1 MQVSF
6 IKFLSK
12 SSFLL
17 GLKLLTAVLSLLF
30 YFLLAKQLPA
40 NQFGLFSLAMSFLL
54 FSTVLATQGLEQVTV
69 RFIAKNKKEHSGNL
83 YWSILFYSFISSCLA
98 ALMVYLFLPLF
109 SSEIINQILPEKIA
123 SLIAI
128 LTILQTILLI
138 NSSVLKGRQHATSSL
153 VLTGLITFTIVL
165 FLLFIFPIRSA
176 TQALAYFTYSATLA
190 AIVSFILVTIKF
202 GSDLKV
208 NKQQAVSEVKKEL
221 SEISIVSRRLFVISL
236 AALITQQLS
245 TLIVARYVSLEALAI
260 FSLALKLSLLL
271 SYPLIVVN
279 TMTAAKYAKL
289 YQKQKLIEFKHLAL
303 SVTKGLIVIATIGVL
318 VIFIGIE
325 YVLTYFG
332 QNYIEAAIIVKVL
345 VIGQWFNL
353 ATGSVVSMLI
363 MSGYEKLHRKNA
375 LILTSINIIA
385 LLVFIPDFGLMAA
398 AIITSVIMAL
408 KNLVALYYVNKLIYS
423 KAGSNH

>member
-138 NSSVLKGRQHATSSL
+138 NSSALKGRQHATSSL
-153 VLTGLITFTIVL
+153 VLTGFITFTIVL